1 MLQALGSQEAE
12 TRGTLVSNSTD
23 MELKNNQ
30 GRQHFVKDS
39 LVRIKAV
46 LWRVN
51 DLTRS
56 IYPETL
62 AKL

>member
-1 MLQALGSQEAE
+1 M
-12 TRGTLVSNSTD
+12 LVSNSTD

-56 IYPETL
+56 IYLETL